1 MADVESDEPNGT
13 RSISEEE
20 WDEAK
25 GTIQELYMELGKPL
39 SDVIRIMAT
48 EYDFVAK

>member
-1 MADVESDEPNGT
+1 MADAEWAEPNGT

-20 WDEAK
+20 WEEAK
-25 GTIQELYMELGKPL
+25 GTIEELYMEQGKQL
-39 SDVIRIMAT
+39 SDVIRVMAT